1 VHALGHARDTVW
13 LSPDRIREST
23 GPGGGAASPIVMSV
37 TATVGGSRASARRGA
52 SATRLPGWPAAA
64 GILAGAAADA
74 LLGDP
79 RRGHPVALFGRAAQA
94 AAGRAYADSRL
105 RGAGYA
111 AGCVLAA
118 ALPAAIAEHLTRGR
132 PWLRIAVTAAAAWSV
147 TGARSLSAES
157 ERIASCLT
165 GHDLEAARA
174 RLPNL
179 CGRDPAR
186 LGESEL
192 ARAVVESVA
201 ENTSDAIVAPLVWGV
216 AAGLPGMIGYRA
228 VNTLDAMVGYRS
240 QKWARFGWG
249 AARLD
254 DVANWAPSRL
264 TGVLAAACAPVVGGS
279 PAAAWRAMRRYGARH
294 PSPNAGRCEAAF
306 AGALGIR
313 LGGTNTYGGATE
325 SRPVLGDGRAPGPE
339 DIRRAVRL
347 CRAVTIA
354 ATVAAAVAAAVAG
367 STGKRGP

>member
-1 VHALGHARDTVW
+1 MSARHG
-13 LSPDRIREST
+13 
-23 GPGGGAASPIVMSV
+23 GPG
-37 TATVGGSRASARRGA
+37 SRV
-52 SATRLPGWPAAA
+52 PGWPAAL

-94 AAGRAYADSRL
+94 VQGRAYADSRL

-118 ALPAAIAEHLTRGR
+118 AAPALAAERMTRGR
-132 PWLRIAVTAAAAWSV
+132 PFIRLAATAAAVWTV
-147 TGARSLSAES
+147 TGARSLTAES
-157 ERIASCLT
+157 ERIAECLDE
-165 GHDLEAARA
+165 GDLEGARA

-186 LGESEL
+186 LGASEL

-201 ENTSDAIVAPLVWGV
+201 ENTSDAVVAPLMWGAV
-216 AAGLPGMIGYRA
+216 AGLPGMIGYRA

-240 QKWARFGWG
+240 PRFARFGWG

-254 DVANWAPSRL
+254 DVANWGPARL
-264 TGVLAAACAPVVGGS
+264 TGVLAAACAPAVGGS
-279 PAAAWRAMRRYGARH
+279 PAAAWHGMRRYGGRH

-306 AGALGIR
+306 AGALGVR
-313 LGGTNTYGGATE
+313 LGGTNSYEGATE
-325 SRPVLGDGRAPGPE
+325 RRPELGDGRSPGPG

-354 ATVAAAVAAAVAG
+354 ATGAAAVAAAVTG
-367 STGKRGP
+367 SAGKRGS

>member
-1 VHALGHARDTVW
+1 
-13 LSPDRIREST
+13 
-23 GPGGGAASPIVMSV
+23 MSV
-37 TATVGGSRASARRGA
+37 TATVGGSRASARHGGPG
-52 SATRLPGWPAAA
+52 TRVPGWPAAA

-94 AAGRAYADSRL
+94 AADRAYADSRL

-118 ALPAAIAEHLTRGR
+118 AAPALLAERLTRGR
-132 PWLRIAVTAAAAWSV
+132 PLLRLAVTAAAAWTV
-147 TGARSLSAES
+147 TGARSLTDES
-157 ERIASCLT
+157 ERIASCLDA
-165 GHDLEAARA
+165 GDLGGARA
-174 RLPNL
+174 RLPSL

-192 ARAVVESVA
+192 ARAVVESLA
-201 ENTSDAIVAPLVWGV
+201 ENTSAAIVAPLVWG
-216 AAGLPGMIGYRA
+216 AAGGLPGMIGYRA

-240 QKWARFGWG
+240 PRWARFGWG
-249 AARLD
+249 SARLD
-254 DVANWAPSRL
+254 DVANWAPARL
-264 TGVLAAACAPVVGGS
+264 TGVLAVACAPAVGGS
-279 PAAAWRAMRRYGARH
+279 PAAAWRAMRRYGGRH

-306 AGALGIR
+306 AGALGVR
-313 LGGTNTYGGATE
+313 LGGTNTYGGAAE
-325 SRPVLGDGRAPGPE
+325 RRPELGDGRAPGPR

-354 ATVAAAVAAAVAG
+354 ATGAAAVAAAVAG
-367 STGKRGP
+367 RSGKRGS